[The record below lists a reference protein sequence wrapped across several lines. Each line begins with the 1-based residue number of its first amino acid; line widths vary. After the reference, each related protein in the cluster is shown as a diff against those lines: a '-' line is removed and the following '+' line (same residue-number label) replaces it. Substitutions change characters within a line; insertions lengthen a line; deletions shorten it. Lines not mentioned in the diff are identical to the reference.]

1 MKKWVTL
8 ILALS
13 ITLIAL
19 AQEYDFTPNTE
30 GPSEVDILMQGDVIK
45 INTSRK
51 DARLA
56 MAMSMLIP
64 GAGNFYADSRSVT
77 SYIWPVLEIGLWAGY
92 IYFRSEGDKA
102 TDDYEKY
109 ADQNYNRDQQK
120 EVQEKF
126 KDFLKRENY
135 EHTVYDDTF
144 WRLDDDNTQHFY
156 EDIGKYDK
164 YIFGWND
171 WYLAYA
177 TSTDGTQ
184 PDSIHFE
191 GNGAEADF
199 TWTSN
204 EPLND
209 AYLDYPDDEK
219 YSKLRTEYIQMR
231 ADAEDEYDKASLVG
245 FGIILNHML
254 SAADAVRLTIKH
266 NTENLV
272 ANDIKLNYCV
282 TQRNSQLTPFVY
294 LTKRF

>member
-109 ADQNYNRDQQK
+109 ADQNYNRDQQHDI
-120 EVQEKF
+120 EPIL
-126 KDFLKRENY
+126 KDKYL
-135 EHTVYDDTF
+135 HDVYDDTF

-156 EDIGKYDK
+156 EDIAKYDK
-164 YIFGWND
+164 YVFGWND
-171 WYLAYA
+171 WYETYA
-177 TSTDGTQ
+177 MNAAGEEVTPEFLGDGEAADYHWT
-184 PDSIHFE
+184 
-191 GNGAEADF
+191 GNEVMNGDD
-199 TWTSN
+199 TWPS
-204 EPLND
+204 
-209 AYLDYPDDEK
+209 DER
-219 YSKLRTEYIQMR
+219 YSKLRSEFIQMR

>member
-102 TDDYEKY
+102 TDDYEKF

-126 KDFLKRENY
+126 KDFLKINY

-156 EDIGKYDK
+156 EDIAKYDK

-171 WYLAYA
+171 WYNAYA
-177 TSTDGTQ
+177 TDGIN
-184 PDSIHFE
+184 PVEDLEFLGDGE
-191 GNGAEADF
+191 GADF
-199 TWTSN
+199 HWTGNPVINTDN
-204 EPLND
+204 E
-209 AYLDYPDDEK
+209 YSQYPEDER
-219 YSKLRTEYIQMR
+219 YSKLRSEFIQMR
-231 ADAEDEYDKASLVG
+231 VDAEDEYDKASLVG